1 MVQLQDYC
9 FRSGTFPMKNAEQ
22 SFINCVH
29 LSSSM
34 IRWHELQ
41 IELTYSSYIYTILGE
56 ISLNRPMLDYVLGI
70 CVFEVEFMN
79 QRLEVGLA
87 SKKDTWKKPA
97 SVPNYQREAFTAPD
111 LDGGPFALWFVIRLS
126 FPNVALLLSVSQR
139 LPGVELRS
147 TTTGLSTFLFLFT
160 SC

>member
-1 MVQLQDYC
+1 M
-9 FRSGTFPMKNAEQ
+9 
-22 SFINCVH
+22 
-29 LSSSM
+29 
-34 IRWHELQ
+34 Q

-111 LDGGPFALWFVIRLS
+111 LDGGPFAL
-126 FPNVALLLSVSQR
+126 
-139 LPGVELRS
+139 
-147 TTTGLSTFLFLFT
+147 
-160 SC
+160 